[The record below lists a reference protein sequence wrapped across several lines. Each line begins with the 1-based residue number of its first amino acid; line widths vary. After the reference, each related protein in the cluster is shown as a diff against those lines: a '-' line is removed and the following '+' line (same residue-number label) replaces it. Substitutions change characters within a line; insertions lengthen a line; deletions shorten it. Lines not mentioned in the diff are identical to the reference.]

1 MLTSRLKVI
10 ATVLMAAVAAFLL
23 ATPVGAANNAMG
35 AMKLEGAWIA
45 KVPGTPVQWT
55 YVLSPDPSGRSA
67 SFHGSI
73 EVGFGNPLGS
83 DRTSPLLGAVVM
95 TGPTTGKF
103 NSVWYGI
110 SNIAGV
116 VYIGVDTG
124 DIEFVGGKILGTHN
138 LVFYLPDQDADEDGL
153 PDPGE
158 MPAFGYP
165 GPVHTIDTRLPL
177 PR

>member
-1 MLTSRLKVI
+1 MITSRLKVI
-10 ATVLMAAVAAFLL
+10 ATVLTAAATLLL
-23 ATPVGAANNAMG
+23 AVPVGAANNAIG

-45 KVPGTPVQWT
+45 RVPGTPVQWT

-67 SFHGSI
+67 AFHGSI
-73 EVGFGNPLGS
+73 DVGFGNPLGS
-83 DRTSPLLGAVVM
+83 DRTTPLLGAVVL
-95 TGPTTGKF
+95 TGPSTGKF
-103 NSVWYGI
+103 NAIWYGI
-110 SNIAGV
+110 SNTAGL

-124 DIEFVGGKILGTHN
+124 EIEFVGGRILGTHN
-138 LVFYLPDQDADEDGL
+138 LVFFLPSQDADNDGL

-158 MPAFGYP
+158 VPVSGYP